1 MFALES
7 LALAGETYETSERVR
22 KACSFLLGKQ
32 MADGG
37 WGESYE
43 VGWMGLLGLQW
54 YNANQYSRLARPD
67 NGLDW
72 KNRPSSILLGVLWV
86 FSLPNT
92 PMRNPSKRDA
102 VLS

>member
-1 MFALES
+1 MFAVES

-43 VGWMGLLGLQW
+43 VGQMSVLGWKW
-54 YNANQYSRLARPD
+54 YIANQYSRLAKPD

-72 KNRPSSILLGVLWV
+72 RNRPSLILLGVSWL
-86 FSLPNT
+86 FS
-92 PMRNPSKRDA
+92 
-102 VLS
+102 